1 MKDSDRRMANR
12 RLLEL
17 VASIRW
23 RWRSRIFLRG
33 LTWVGVVSGAVLF
46 LSAMGLEQMRFSAE
60 AVVWL
65 RLLTWGTLGFT
76 TVWFLVRPLLRR
88 VTDERVALYLEEHE
102 PALEHAVVSALDAG
116 NASFSPDLGE
126 QLVRSALDRA
136 RNVEYGRRVE
146 QSALY
151 RFGGALTA
159 VAVFGV
165 AFALMGSSH
174 LRHGLTA
181 LLFPTTDAT
190 SVNPYSIGVLPGDT
204 TISRGSD
211 QMVTA
216 TLQGFDVGDVSVF
229 TRSGS
234 AETFQRLSMLPDQAN
249 GFEVMLLAVNDRTE
263 YFVESAGIRSSTFS
277 IDVADLPYV
286 DRLDLTYYFP
296 RYTGLDA
303 RTQGDGGDIAALS
316 GTLVEVRIHPTMA
329 TPAGQLL
336 MDGEPVGDLAVETDG
351 TLLASFTV
359 AERGFYSIELARDN
373 GEMVPASPE
382 YTIDVLEDREP
393 SIRFSDPGRDIT
405 ASPIEEVYLEVRADD
420 DYGIGDIRLVYS
432 VNGGEE
438 DTLAIFEGSG
448 VSLPEVSTGHTLFLE
463 EWELEPG
470 DLVSYYALVRDNRT
484 RAGGRPVSSDM
495 FFLSVRPFERAY
507 RQAEQQGGGAGGG
520 GQQEETALS
529 EMQRQII
536 SATFNLIRQEGSYA
550 PGEFSENVVSVSLA
564 QGRLKEQV
572 GTLLQRMQNRGLTRT
587 DPGFRDVSAILPQAV
602 EAMGKAEEDLASEE
616 LREALPDEQTALR
629 FLQQAE
635 ETYERYVQQQ
645 QSQQGGGGGGGQQ
658 AAEDLADL
666 FELELDKLKNQYE
679 TVRRGQQQQSDNEV
693 DELIERLKELA
704 RRQEQEAERQRR
716 RAQAQRGSAGG
727 GQSQRDLAEQVEEAA
742 RQLQRLARENND
754 AQLEQN
760 ARDLQRAAEAMRQSA
775 AQGGT
780 GGQSEAAA
788 AQRRLEDVRRQL
800 EEARADRALR
810 DAENAIERV
819 EELQRQQR
827 EVQREVRGL
836 PATGAERAE
845 TINRLRERK
854 DQMTETVKDLER
866 ELDQAASN
874 SRADN
879 PGAARALQDAATQIR
894 ESKLKEKLR
903 YSRGT
908 IEQWEPQSAVIL
920 ELDIESD
927 LQALRDQL
935 GRAAGASSE
944 RQVNPLEEALEEAR
958 ELVRGMEAMDRR
970 LDQGQRQADQQG
982 QEGQQQGQESQQG
995 QEGQQE
1001 GQEGQQGQGQGGQ
1014 QGQGRQRGGQN
1025 NQAGGGGGPDGL
1037 ASDRLGGSYYGGAVR
1052 GDPRPF
1058 TDEEIRQ
1065 LRGEFGQRI
1074 DQVRALQERLR
1085 EAGQG
1090 SARDLQAVLEAMAR
1104 LEREGIY
1111 ANPAQVAG
1119 LNEDIL
1125 NSLKRLEFGLR
1136 REVEGEPE
1144 QGATLTGSDEVPDG
1158 YRELVEEYYR
1168 ALARGR
1174 PGGGGN

>member
-1 MKDSDRRMANR
+1 MKGSDRRMTNH
-12 RLLEL
+12 RLIEL

-23 RWRSRIFLRG
+23 RWRTRIFLRG
-33 LTWVGVVSGAVLF
+33 LTWVGALSGAVLF
-46 LSAMGLEQMRFSAE
+46 LSAIGLEQMRFSAE

-76 TVWFLVRPLLRR
+76 TIWFIVRPLFRR
-88 VTDERVALYLEEHE
+88 VTDEQVALYLEEHE

-116 NASFSPDLGE
+116 NASFSPALGD
-126 QLVRSALDRA
+126 QLVQSALDRA
-136 RNVEYGRRVE
+136 RKVEFGRRVE

-151 RFGGALTA
+151 RFAGALTA
-159 VAVFGV
+159 VAVFGL
-165 AFALMGSSH
+165 AFALMGPSH
-174 LRHGLTA
+174 LRHGVTA
-181 LLFPTTDAT
+181 LLFPMTDAA

-216 TLQGFDVGDVSVF
+216 TLQGFDVADVSVF

-234 AETFQRLSMLPDQAN
+234 DETFQRLSMLPDQAN
-249 GFEVMLLAVNDRTE
+249 GFEVMLLAVDDRTE
-263 YFVESAGIRSSTFS
+263 YFVEAAGIRSSTFS

-296 RYTGLDA
+296 RYTGLDP
-303 RTQGDGGDIAALS
+303 RTQEDGGDIAALA

-329 TPAGQLL
+329 TTAGQLI
-336 MDGEPVGDLAVETDG
+336 MDGEPVADLALEADG

-359 AERGFYSIELARDN
+359 TERGFYSIELARDN

-382 YTIDVLEDREP
+382 YIIDLLEDQAP

-438 DTLAIFEGSG
+438 DTLVIFEGSG
-448 VSLPEVSTGHTLFLE
+448 ASLREVSTGHTLFLE

-470 DLVSYYALVRDNRT
+470 DLVAYYALVRDNRT
-484 RAGGRPVSSDM
+484 RDGGKPVSSDM

-507 RQAEQQGGGAGGG
+507 RQAEQQGGGGGGG

-529 EMQRQII
+529 EMQRMVI
-536 SATFNLIRQEGSYA
+536 SATFNLIRQEDSYG

-572 GTLLQRMQNRGLTRT
+572 ATLLQRMQNRGLTRT

-602 EAMGKAEEDLASEE
+602 EAMSKAEEDLASEE
-616 LREALPDEQTALR
+616 LRDALPDEQTALR

-635 ETYERYVQQQ
+635 ETYERYVTQQQ
-645 QSQQGGGGGGGQQ
+645 DQQGGGGGGGQQ

-679 TVRRGQQQQSDNEV
+679 TVRRGQQQQSDNDV
-693 DELIERLKELA
+693 DELIEQLKELA

-716 RAQAQRGSAGG
+716 RAQAQQGSAGG
-727 GQSQRDLAEQVEEAA
+727 GQAQRDLAEQVEEAA

-754 AQLEQN
+754 AQLEQT
-760 ARDLQRAAEAMRQSA
+760 ARDLQQAAESMRRSA
-775 AQGGT
+775 AQGGSA
-780 GGQSEAAA
+780 GQSEAAA

-800 EEARADRALR
+800 EEARADRARR

-854 DQMTETVKDLER
+854 DQMTETLEDLER
-866 ELDQAASN
+866 ELHQAAAN

-879 PGAARALQDAATQIR
+879 PAAARALEAAAKQIQD
-894 ESKLKEKLR
+894 SKLKEKLR

-908 IEQWEPQSAVIL
+908 IEQWDPQSAVTL

-927 LQALRDQL
+927 LQALHDQL
-935 GRAAGASSE
+935 ERAASASSE

-970 LDQGQRQADQQG
+970 LDQSQRQA
-982 QEGQQQGQESQQG
+982 GQQ
-995 QEGQQE
+995 
-1001 GQEGQQGQGQGGQ
+1001 GQEGQQGQGQQGQDGQGGQQGQDGQGGQ
-1014 QGQGRQRGGQN
+1014 QGQGGQRGDQS
-1025 NQAGGGGGPDGL
+1025 NQAGGGGPDGL

-1058 TDEEIRQ
+1058 SDEEIRQ
-1065 LRGEFGQRI
+1065 LRSEFGQRI

-1111 ANPAQVAG
+1111 ADPAQVAG